1 MYRKTK
7 LNKNRLETLTDGVF
21 AIIMTLL
28 VIEVRV
34 PRLIGDFT
42 NQDLWTALDSIW
54 PLISSF
60 FISFAVLATYWMA
73 HQFIFDKY
81 VKRIDRVLAY
91 LNMLFLS
98 FASLVPF
105 SANFLG
111 LYFEYNVA
119 TIVYSIN
126 IIFIG
131 LSLFVMRAY
140 ILSHKDLQTDN
151 IPQHDVIHGTI
162 RIFLPPV
169 FSFVSI
175 WISFYSIN
183 LSLLLFAFPIIFNM
197 IPGGLNWIEHSLF
210 EKRP

>member
-1 MYRKTK
+1 MYKKTK
-7 LNKNRLETLTDGVF
+7 LSKNRLETLTDGVF

-28 VIEVRV
+28 VIEVQV
-34 PRLIGDFT
+34 PRLIGEFA
-42 NQDLWTALDSIW
+42 NNDLWIALDGIW

-73 HQFIFDKY
+73 HQFIFDNY
-81 VKRIDRVLAY
+81 VKQMDRVLAY

-105 SANFLG
+105 SANLLG

-126 IIFIG
+126 IILIG
-131 LSLFVMRAY
+131 LSLYVMRAY
-140 ILSHKDLQTDN
+140 ILSQKDLQTKY
-151 IPQHDVIHGTI
+151 ILKQDVIHGTI

-169 FSFVSI
+169 FSVVSIFVS
-175 WISFYSIN
+175 FYNIN
-183 LSLLLFAFPIIFNM
+183 LSLLFFAFPIIFNM
-197 IPGGLNWIEHSLF
+197 IPGGLNWIEDRLF
-210 EKRP
+210 KKS